1 MGTKSPKL
9 FIEINNFETI
19 FVVLENIENDDIKV
33 LHKDKIIN
41 EGISNNKIFD
51 FDLIVNNFKKNIYL
65 IEQKLNF
72 TFKEAVIMID
82 NFECSVIALS
92 GYKRLNGS
100 QLVKENITYI
110 LNSLKN
116 KIGEIEKNK
125 TVLHIFNSKFFLDQ
139 KEIKNLPIGSFG
151 NFYTHELSFFLI
163 DNNDLKNLKNIFKQC
178 NLKVKKIISKN
189 FIEGVNLINT
199 NPNTDTF
206 FKIEINYNN
215 SQILY
220 FENSSLKF
228 IQNFNFG
235 SNLIIND
242 ISKVLSLKDDEIK
255 KILEKCNFEKQDLE
269 NEYLEKE
276 FFLQKNFRKIKKNL
290 LFEIANARIAE
301 FSEII
306 LFKNINLI
314 NFFKSKKTIF
324 LKINDHLIM
333 KCFRDNL
340 KFNFSRK
347 NNFNYNLID
356 EETFSNLF
364 ESAGTIVQYGWKK
377 EAVPIVQ
384 EKKSIIAR
392 IFELFAN

>member
-1 MGTKSPKL
+1 MDIKLPKL
-9 FIEINNFETI
+9 FVEINNFETI
-19 FVVLENIENDDIKV
+19 FVVLENLENNDIKV
-33 LHKDKIIN
+33 IYKDKIIN

-82 NFECSVIALS
+82 NFDCSVIALS

-110 LNSLKN
+110 LNSLKT
-116 KIGEIEKNK
+116 KIGEVEKNK
-125 TVLHIFNSKFFLDQ
+125 TVLHIFNSKFILDQ
-139 KEIKNLPIGSFG
+139 KEIKNLPIGLFG

-163 DNNDLKNLKNIFKQC
+163 DKNDLKNLINIFKQC

-189 FIEGVNLINT
+189 FIEGVNLINV
-199 NPNTDTF
+199 NSNTDTF
-206 FKIEINYNN
+206 FKIEINNTN

-228 IQNFNFG
+228 IQNFDFG
-235 SNLIIND
+235 SNLIMSD
-242 ISKVLSLKDDEIK
+242 ISKVIGLKVDNIK
-255 KILEKCNFEKQDLE
+255 KILENCNFEKRDLE

-276 FFLQKNFRKIKKNL
+276 FFLQKNFRKIKKKL
-290 LFEIANARIAE
+290 FFEIANARIVE
-301 FSEII
+301 LSEII
-306 LFKNINLI
+306 LFKNINFIDFL
-314 NFFKSKKTIF
+314 KSKKTIF
-324 LKINDHLIM
+324 LKLNDHLIT
-333 KCFRDNL
+333 KCFKDNL
-340 KFNFSRK
+340 EFNFSRK

-364 ESAGTIVQYGWKK
+364 ESASNIVQYGWKK

-392 IFELFAN
+392 IFDFFAN